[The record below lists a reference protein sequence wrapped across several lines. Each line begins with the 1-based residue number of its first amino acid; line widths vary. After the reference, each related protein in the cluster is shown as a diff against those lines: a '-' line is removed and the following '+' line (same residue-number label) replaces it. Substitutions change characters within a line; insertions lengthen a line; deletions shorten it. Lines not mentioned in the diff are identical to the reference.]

1 MVTNGMTY
9 SITNTKQ
16 VILEKLYMLFQIYV
30 LLSYKQYN
38 IRLILVRNSVTSKLL
53 KLNTTPGLYPNMI
66 LSPTIDKFEH
76 DKVIDIAYN
85 ADSLINSSLLLRIK
99 YSDVYMKKQVR
110 SSSRF
115 ASNSHQIA
123 IVTICDAISTQH
135 GDATVA
141 MHTYALTGKSK
152 SNHSATQLEWYK
164 HEVSTSSL

>member
-9 SITNTKQ
+9 SIMNTKK

-38 IRLILVRNSVTSKLL
+38 IRLNL
-53 KLNTTPGLYPNMI
+53 KAAETHTTPGLYPNMI

-85 ADSLINSSLLLRIK
+85 AYSFINPSLLLRIK

-110 SSSRF
+110 
-115 ASNSHQIA
+115 
-123 IVTICDAISTQH
+123 
-135 GDATVA
+135 
-141 MHTYALTGKSK
+141 
-152 SNHSATQLEWYK
+152 
-164 HEVSTSSL
+164 